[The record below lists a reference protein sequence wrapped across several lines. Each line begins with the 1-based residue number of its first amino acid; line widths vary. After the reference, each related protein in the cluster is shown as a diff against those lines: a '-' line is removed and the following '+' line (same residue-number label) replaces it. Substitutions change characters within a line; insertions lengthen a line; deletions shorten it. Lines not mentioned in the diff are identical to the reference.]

1 MTDTT
6 QATGLTV
13 QQWDDKFFVEYHQ
26 DSVFKP
32 YMGSDDSAIIQVNE
46 DLSKKRGDSITFA
59 LVNSLTGAG
68 VTGTGTLEGNEEALE
83 TRSFR
88 LYVDKIRNGVRV
100 AEMSEQRSAIDLRNA
115 ARGALKR
122 WIMNKTRD
130 DIITALGSING
141 VAYGTATETQK
152 DAWLVDNADRVLFGA
167 AIGNNAANDHSA
179 ALLTLDT
186 SADKF
191 TAAAAKQMK
200 RLALAANPAVT
211 PIEVSGGKRVY
222 VVFCGPRTFR
232 DLQTSLETINKDAM
246 QRGMDNPLITG
257 ADLHYDG
264 MVFKLVD
271 NIPVYTGVGNT
282 GADVSPVYLCGAQ
295 AIGVG
300 YAKRTR
306 SVSEVFDYADKN
318 GVAIEEIRGIKKLI
332 FGSGSGDTDDTKDN
346 GVVTGY
352 FAAPADA

>member
-1 MTDTT
+1 MADTT

-59 LVNSLTGAG
+59 LVNSLSGAG
-68 VTGTGTLEGNEEALE
+68 VTGTATLEGSEEALE

-88 LYVDKIRNGVRV
+88 LYVDKVRNGVRV
-100 AEMSEQRSAIDLRNA
+100 AEMSEQRSAIDLRDA

-141 VAYGTATETQK
+141 TAYGSASEGNK

-186 SADKF
+186 TNDKF
-191 TAAAAKQMK
+191 TAAAARQMK

-211 PIEVSGGKRVY
+211 PIEVKGGKRVY

-232 DLQTSLETINKDAM
+232 DLQTSLETINRDAM
-246 QRGMDNPLITG
+246 QRGMDNPIISG

-271 NIPVYTGVGNT
+271 NIPIYAGVGASS
-282 GADVSPVYLCGAQ
+282 ADVSPVYLCGAQ

-306 SVSEVFDYADKN
+306 SVTEVFDYADKN

-332 FGSGSGDTDDTKDN
+332 FGSGSGDTDDLKDN